1 MACSLRDVCGPR
13 ANHAF
18 CSVERRQRP
27 ERLSSSR
34 RPEPR
39 RGQYQTATSNTPRSL
54 IPLKLATTQTSSIVD
69 DDVVAPEATS
79 VDWFATARTYAVH
92 RRCALD
98 ITNAAPSAQQA
109 LLIAAGV
116 LVSPAHRV
124 QPVTFPAPARPE
136 HQKLAAAVMV

>member
-1 MACSLRDVCGPR
+1 MACSLQDVCGPR

-27 ERLSSSR
+27 ESFPRLVDPSR
-34 RPEPR
+34 DVVRTRP
-39 RGQYQTATSNTPRSL
+39 SNTPGSL
-54 IPLKLATTQTSSIVD
+54 IPPKLATTQTSSIVD
-69 DDVVAPEATS
+69 DDVIAPEAAS
-79 VDWFATARTYAVH
+79 VDRFAAARTYAVH

-98 ITNAAPSAQQA
+98 TTNAAPSAQQA

-116 LVSPAHRV
+116 LGSPAHHV
-124 QPVTFPAPARPE
+124 QLVTFPAPARPE